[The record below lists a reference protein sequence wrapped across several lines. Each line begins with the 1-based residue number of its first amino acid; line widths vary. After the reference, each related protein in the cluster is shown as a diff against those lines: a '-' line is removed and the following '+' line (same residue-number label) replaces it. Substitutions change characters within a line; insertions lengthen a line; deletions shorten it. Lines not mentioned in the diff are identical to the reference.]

1 MTATAVKP
9 SPPEVRRRQLPVAIR
24 RRRLLLRIANHAI
37 LIAVSAAF
45 LFPIFFMLCTALMTD
60 EQTLSDKII
69 PDPFVWSNFK
79 TVFDQIDLARYTWN
93 TFLYAGLSTVGV
105 VVSCVPVAYAFA
117 RIRWRGRNIV
127 FLGVLAT
134 LMLPTQVTSVSLYII
149 FAKYTG
155 WTGMEWIGTLKPL
168 IVPSFFG
175 DAFSIF
181 LLRQFFMTIPQEL
194 SDSMRVDGGNELTIL
209 RRVILPLS
217 KPAIAAVAL
226 FNFIYAWNDFYNPL
240 VYVGTNPDGWTLSLA
255 LSSFRTLHHV
265 QWNLTM
271 AAALIFMIPIIV
283 LFFAAQRVFIEGI
296 TLTGVKG

>member
-1 MTATAVKP
+1 
-9 SPPEVRRRQLPVAIR
+9 
-24 RRRLLLRIANHAI
+24 
-37 LIAVSAAF
+37 
-45 LFPIFFMLCTALMTD
+45 
-60 EQTLSDKII
+60 
-69 PDPFVWSNFK
+69 VWSNFK

-117 RIRWRGRNIV
+117 RMRWRGRNIV

-149 FAKYTG
+149 FSKYTG

-181 LLRQFFMTIPQEL
+181 LLRQFFMTIPEEL
-194 SDSMRVDGGNELTIL
+194 SDSARVDGLSELRIL
-209 RRVILPLS
+209 WDIIIPLS
-217 KPAIAAVAL
+217 KPAIAAVGL
-226 FNFIYAWNDFYNPL
+226 FNFIFAWNNFYDPL
-240 VYVGTNPDGWTLSLA
+240 VYLGQNPESQTLSLA

-271 AAALIFMIPIIV
+271 AAALIFMLPVIV
-283 LFFAAQRVFIEGI
+283 IFFAAQRVFIEGV
-296 TLTGVKG
+296 TLSGVKG